1 MINRIRE
8 VRKSKGLTLQTL
20 ADRVQAS
27 NQHISHLESGRR
39 RLTVDWIERLA
50 KGLDC
55 DPLAL
60 LGAHTEEIT
69 EQELQLLEIF
79 RTLNEDQRKAFI
91 AAAAALAKPVS
102 SSENH

>member
-1 MINRIRE
+1 MQNRIRE
-8 VRKSKGLTLQTL
+8 LRKAKGLTLQTL

-27 NQHISHLESGRR
+27 NQHISHLETGRR
-39 RLTVDWIERLA
+39 RLTIDWIERLA

-60 LGAHTEEIT
+60 LGANAEEIT
-69 EQELQLLEIF
+69 EQELLLLKVF

-91 AAAAALAKPVS
+91 AAAAALAKPSFS
-102 SSENH
+102 S